1 MMTIDPNVLALV
13 KSAGLQFFVQ
23 ENDVVQLAIDK
34 QRLGGRPYMQ
44 PFEVELTATSYN
56 TEGQEYL
63 PAEYTGT
70 IQSKQ
75 QFMIPEGELWV
86 LSKITHRDIEAGIFT
101 VEFRIDGEQILPP
114 VTMESAYFLLE
125 FPKSVFCVK
134 HFITRVYNTESTTR
148 TYRHIRHWQR
158 YDKALV
164 NAFLKEYGVEIIK

>member
-1 MMTIDPNVLALV
+1 MIDPNVLALV
-13 KSAGLQFFVQ
+13 KAAGLQFFVQ

-34 QRLGGRPYMQ
+34 QKLSGRPYMQ
-44 PFEVELTATSYN
+44 PFEVSLSASSYN
-56 TEGQEYL
+56 TDGQEYIE
-63 PAEYTGT
+63 AEYNGT
-70 IQSKQ
+70 VQSKQ

-114 VTMESAYFLLE
+114 VTMESSYFLLE

-134 HFITRVYNTESTTR
+134 HFITRVYNNETTTR

-158 YDKALV
+158 YNKDLV
-164 NAFLKEYGVEIIK
+164 NAFLAEYGVDPIK